1 MCVWVW
7 VCVCV
12 CMCVC
17 VCVCVCVR
25 GEGVGVCA
33 VPLFSSMSEQ
43 LWARLQ
49 HPVMVDEYPT

>member
-1 MCVWVW
+1 
-7 VCVCV
+7 
-12 CMCVC
+12 MCVC